1 MIGRAGSDALAAL
14 RTLPRLRLAHLP
26 TPLEPMARLGAAL
39 GMTSLW
45 VKRDDCT
52 GLGLG
57 GNKVRKLEFDLA
69 AARAAGA
76 DCVVSGGVAQ
86 SNHARQVAAAC
97 ARLGLECHLGI
108 MSGRIPAPKSAY
120 LTNGNILLDRLFGA
134 VVHPV
139 AWNEDRNAPLRA
151 IADALRDAG
160 RAPYLVPYG
169 ASDALGAMGYVL
181 AAEEIV
187 TQCPDVAW
195 IVHASGS
202 AGTQAGL
209 LAGLLAL
216 DHPARVIGIDVDAQA
231 DRVAHDVRRVGREAA
246 ALLGVAARWDDARVE
261 VAGDWCGP
269 SYGVPDTA
277 TEEAIRLAARLEAL
291 ALDPVYAGKGMA
303 GLIGLT
309 RAGRFAP
316 NAPVVWIHTGGVPGL
331 FAYPEAMTRAASE
344 AGGVAS
350 FDPQRTLTRAPSAPA
365 EPGHGTPRGCPV
377 PRTLPAPA
385 CAGTDTHR
393 DTS

>member
-1 MIGRAGSDALAAL
+1 MR
-14 RTLPRLRLAHLP
+14 RLG
-26 TPLEPMARLGAAL
+26 ARLGLA
-39 GMTSLW
+39 SLW

-57 GNKVRKLEFDLA
+57 GNKIRKLEFDLA
-69 AARAAGA
+69 AAQAAGA

-108 MSGRIPAPKSAY
+108 MSGRLPAPEPAY
-120 LTNGNILLDRLFGA
+120 LTNGNILLDRLYGA
-134 VVHPV
+134 TVHDV
-139 AWNEDRNAPLRA
+139 AWNEDRNIPLRA
-151 IADALRDAG
+151 IAEALRAAG

-169 ASDALGAMGYVL
+169 ASDALGAMGYAL

-187 TQCPDVAW
+187 TERPDVAW

-216 DHPARVIGIDVDAQA
+216 GHAARVIGIDVDAQA
-231 DRVAHDVRRVGREAA
+231 ERVARDVRRVGREAA
-246 ALLGVAARWDDARVE
+246 ALLGVAERWDDACVE

-269 SYGVPDTA
+269 AYGVPDAA
-277 TEEAIRLAARLEAL
+277 TDEAIHLAGLLEGL

-303 GLIGLT
+303 GLIGLA
-309 RAGRFAP
+309 RAGRFADD
-316 NAPVVWIHTGGVPGL
+316 ASVVWIHTGGAPGI
-331 FAYPEAMTRAASE
+331 FAYPAAMARAASG
-344 AGGVAS
+344 A
-350 FDPQRTLTRAPSAPA
+350 D
-365 EPGHGTPRGCPV
+365 
-377 PRTLPAPA
+377 
-385 CAGTDTHR
+385 
-393 DTS
+393 